1 MKTSS
6 INPSFH
12 PKINSF
18 IHPSCMLS
26 HLIHNIVDLVETTSM
41 ETRFDRSSQQPC
53 ITTITSH
60 NHVTFPLD
68 TTREILLINYN
79 HFIFVGLV
87 LFELWFIQ
95 YGQKTQKMASIQVAP
110 GSLFHEPNLF
120 WTCGFRREFR
130 KRPSFHNIISVFP
143 KNLQFFIKKFLTF
156 KNNTFPS
163 LLNDPDFFWK
173 IRLCQEPCIIDV

>member
-53 ITTITSH
+53 ITTTTSH
-60 NHVTFPLD
+60 NHVTFLLD

-95 YGQKTQKMASIQVAP
+95 YGQKTQKSRQS
-110 GSLFHEPNLF
+110 GSLQAHYFMNQICSGHAVFAGSSE
-120 WTCGFRREFR
+120 
-130 KRPSFHNIISVFP
+130 KDPSFRIST
-143 KNLQFFIKKFLTF
+143 QFFLKICSFLL
-156 KNNTFPS
+156 KNFFPS
-163 LLNDPDFFWK
+163 K
-173 IRLCQEPCIIDV
+173 ITHFRHY